1 MNEGVKTII
10 FPVRDLD
17 RAKRL
22 LAVVAGGEPHM
33 DEPYYVGFK
42 VAGQD
47 VGLDP
52 NAHGKGLTHPTPY
65 WHVDD
70 IRAKYQELL
79 DEGATSVQGV
89 QDVGGGKL
97 VASVR
102 DVDGNVIGLIQ
113 PKS

>member
-10 FPVRDLD
+10 FPVKDLD
-17 RAKRL
+17 GAKRL
-22 LAVVAGGEPHM
+22 LAVVAGGEPYM

-42 VAGQD
+42 IAGQD

-52 NAHGKGLTHPTPY
+52 NAHDKGLTHPTPY

-70 IRAKYQELL
+70 IRARYQELL
-79 DEGATSVQGV
+79 DAGAESV
-89 QDVGGGKL
+89 QDVRDVGDGKL

-102 DVDGNVIGLIQ
+102 DADGNILGLIQ
-113 PKS
+113 PAS

>member
-10 FPVRDLD
+10 FPVKDLEK
-17 RAKRL
+17 AKRL
-22 LAVVAGGEPHM
+22 LAVVAGGEPYM

-52 NAHGKGLTHPTPY
+52 GAHDKGLTHPTPY

-79 DEGATSVQGV
+79 DAGAASVQDV
-89 QDVGGGKL
+89 RDVGGGKL
-97 VASVR
+97 VASVS
-102 DVDGNVIGLIQ
+102 DADGNIIGLIQ
-113 PKS
+113 PKG